1 MKRKKVKSINKA
13 NEKIINGIEEITYGS
28 SMFISL
34 IALEINLFDFITDKS
49 FDNIITH
56 PAEWSLAIL
65 SPAIIGAIIK
75 SVDPQSETAKEINKM
90 INELKPKARIRK
102 R

>member
-1 MKRKKVKSINKA
+1 MKRKKVKNINKA
-13 NEKIINGIEEITYGS
+13 NEKIINGIEEITYGA

-34 IALEINLFDFITDKS
+34 IAIEINLFDFITDGS
-49 FDNIITH
+49 CDNIITH